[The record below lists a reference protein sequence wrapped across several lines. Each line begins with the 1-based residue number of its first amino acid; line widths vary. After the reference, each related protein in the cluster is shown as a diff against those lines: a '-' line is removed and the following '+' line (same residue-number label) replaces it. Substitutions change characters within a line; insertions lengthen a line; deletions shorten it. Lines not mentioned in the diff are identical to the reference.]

1 MFAALVYACDQQASD
16 SAGVTVGSSIDVARH
31 EAGSPDADSPAAAEG
46 SGALDDDDVAGELS
60 ADPGLVVAPDPAG
73 GPGAVVSPGGD
84 GSTPTTGPA
93 APPTTEP
100 PTAVDLLV
108 DEITVPST
116 SEPTVDGCGDPLSFG
131 ARSMIDGEDDT
142 TWRMDG
148 DGTGITLVLELE
160 GPRRVLSVGLTPGFD
175 AVDACNGTDRFATNR
190 RITHATWEF
199 DDGSRF
205 EQRFIDVASLQR
217 IDVNA
222 LTTRIEVHIDGVSA
236 DPEADFTA
244 VSELVV
250 RGV

>member
-1 MFAALVYACDQQASD
+1 MLVYACDQQASD
-16 SAGVTVGSSIDVARH
+16 SAGVTVGSSIDVAQH
-31 EAGSPDADSPAAAEG
+31 EATSPEAESATDLDGSRARDDAAA
-46 SGALDDDDVAGELS
+46 GEVP
-60 ADPGLVVAPDPAG
+60 ADPGLAVAPDP
-73 GPGAVVSPGGD
+73 GGD
-84 GSTPTTGPA
+84 PDAILSPDGDGTTPTSDAA

-100 PTAVDLLV
+100 PTAIDLLV
-108 DEITVPST
+108 DEITVPAT
-116 SEPTVDGCGDPLSFG
+116 SSATVDGCGDPLSFG

-148 DGTGITLVLELE
+148 DGTGVTLVLQLE

-175 AVDACNGTDRFATNR
+175 AIDRCDGTDRFATNR
-190 RITHATWEF
+190 RVTHATWEF

-205 EQRFIDVASLQR
+205 EQRFIDVATLQR
-217 IDVNA
+217 IDVDA